1 MRTNAI
7 ITTAMSGALLA
18 LAALAPAA
26 GQASA
31 GTVDT
36 TPPDPYIRARER
48 QDLHDVLQHGIQ
60 ATCGTADDER
70 PVSCRMTALRKGRV
84 LATETKRIEAP
95 YNRFQFHLPLT
106 SEDKSR
112 IRRADPPVAIKLLL
126 RVTDEAGN
134 AGKDRKRIR
143 LVADLY
149 G

>member
-48 QDLHDVLQHGIQ
+48 QDLHDVLRHGIQ

-70 PVSCRMTALRKGRV
+70 PSALVASSVQAERRQLSVLFIIVIDGFTAPIGLPFKVCIIERCDV
-84 LATETKRIEAP
+84 LLVREAI
-95 YNRFQFHLPLT
+95 T
-106 SEDKSR
+106 VK
-112 IRRADPPVAIKLLL
+112 IVTVAIHTAIDIGALI
-126 RVTDEAGN
+126 
-134 AGKDRKRIR
+134 GKSFTRE
-143 LVADLY
+143 
-149 G
+149 